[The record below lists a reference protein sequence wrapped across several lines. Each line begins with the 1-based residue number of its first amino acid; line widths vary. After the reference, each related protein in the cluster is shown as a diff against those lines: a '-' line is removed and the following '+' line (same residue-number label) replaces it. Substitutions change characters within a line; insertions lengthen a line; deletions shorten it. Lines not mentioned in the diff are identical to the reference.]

1 MTLPLCRSGEHRLE
15 EANQELS
22 HDPADA
28 GWDYFREDSL
38 LHVFHSLLHKVWDAI
53 KDNGRFSRTFE
64 LFFYTHQQLLRRAA
78 IEREIGK
85 VLKKKK
91 NSIQGLGGLNKSF
104 KKCFPF
110 F

>member
-1 MTLPLCRSGEHRLE
+1 MRLSLCRSGHHRLGKI
-15 EANQELS
+15 NQELS
-22 HDPADA
+22 RDPADA
-28 GWDYFREDSL
+28 RWDYFREDSL

-91 NSIQGLGGLNKSF
+91 KHFLYRGVGGLRL
-104 KKCFPF
+104 PEVHTY
-110 F
+110 